1 MKMSIGSNKFAKNSQ
16 GNILIEGLNEKK
28 CVNMWK
34 TDDTMKNRF
43 YTRHNN

>member
-1 MKMSIGSNKFAKNSQ
+1 MSIGSNKLDKNSQ
-16 GNILIEGLNEKK
+16 GNILIEVLNEKK

-43 YTRHNN
+43 YTIHNN